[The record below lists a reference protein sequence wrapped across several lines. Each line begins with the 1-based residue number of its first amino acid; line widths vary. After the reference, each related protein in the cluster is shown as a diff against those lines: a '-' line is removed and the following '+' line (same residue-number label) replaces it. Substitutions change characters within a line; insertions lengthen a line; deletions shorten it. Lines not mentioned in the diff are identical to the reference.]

1 MAVDNEELRILAEW
15 SRRLTQELQLRD
27 LDVDVEL
34 LLELARKSAESVIHA
49 TAPVTTFLVG
59 YAAGYDAGSAGT
71 GNKEPAEGAV
81 TEAAGIAFRL
91 CEAARNEG
99 PVPRQRD

>member
-15 SRRLTQELQLRD
+15 SQRLTQELQIRD

-34 LLELARKSAESVIHA
+34 LLDLARKSAESVIHA

-59 YAAGYDAGSAGT
+59 YAAGYGAGAAGA
-71 GNKEPAEGAV
+71 GNKASTQGAV
-81 TEAAGIAFRL
+81 SESADVAFRL
-91 CEAARNEG
+91 CQEARNEG
-99 PVPRQRD
+99 PPPRQRG

>member
-15 SRRLTQELQLRD
+15 SRRLTQELQIRN

-34 LLELARKSAESVIHA
+34 LLDLARKSAESVIHA

-59 YAAGYDAGSAGT
+59 YAAGYEAGAASADAAAPPEGVVSKSADIAFKLCEDAMDAGPSTNRRG
-71 GNKEPAEGAV
+71 
-81 TEAAGIAFRL
+81 
-91 CEAARNEG
+91 
-99 PVPRQRD
+99 